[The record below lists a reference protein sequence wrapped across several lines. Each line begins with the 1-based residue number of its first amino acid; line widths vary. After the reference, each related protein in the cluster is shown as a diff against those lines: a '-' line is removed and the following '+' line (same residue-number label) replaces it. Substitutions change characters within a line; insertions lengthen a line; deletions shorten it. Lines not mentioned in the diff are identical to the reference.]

1 MNIGE
6 KIKNARIAAS
16 LTQEH
21 AADALGVS
29 RQTISN
35 WENSKTYPDIVS
47 VIKISDLYNISLDD
61 LLKEKKNI
69 NSEKEEKNMS
79 PQSNMS
85 DYMDY
90 LVKSTNVVKSKNKF
104 SKLLLII
111 TYLAIWAFAIIVFWF
126 FTSGSDAFGYGLVF
140 LWFLLP
146 VTTFVIS
153 LLIGKNNYWG
163 NFKWLASPMLGI
175 MYMLA
180 AYATFSMANNI
191 AFDKINPLDF
201 AMILVGAVISL
212 AGLGIGALV
221 RRIKTK
227 KGNV

>member
-6 KIKNARIAAS
+6 KLKNARITAN
-16 LTQEH
+16 LTQEQ

-69 NSEKEEKNMS
+69 NSEKEEKNMALKS
-79 PQSNMS
+79 DMS

-90 LVKSTNVVKSKNKF
+90 LEESTNVVKSKNKF

-146 VTTFVIS
+146 ITTFVIS
-153 LLIGKNNYWG
+153 LLIGKNDYWG
-163 NFKWLASPMLGI
+163 KLKWIASPALGI

-191 AFDKINPLDF
+191 AFDKVNPLDF
-201 AMILVGAVISL
+201 GMVLVGAVISL
-212 AGLGIGALV
+212 AGLGLGTLI
-221 RRIKTK
+221 RRIKNK
-227 KGNV
+227 KENI